1 MKRIYEILEECKM
14 QESVQNIQR
23 VLLNYDTPAL
33 REVLRCAYFPGVQ
46 WHFDSIPQEYRKPD
60 TLPGVAMS
68 DLYTEINKLYLFCKG
83 HPISDTLSEQRRKEL
98 FLQLLEGME
107 PDEAK
112 VIVDIMRS
120 DLQIDGLNKETIN
133 QIFPNLI
140 N

>member
-14 QESVQNIQR
+14 QESVQDIQR

-33 REVLRCAYFPGVQ
+33 RQVLKCAYFPGTE
-46 WHFDSIPQEYRKPD
+46 WYFDSIPEDYKKPD
-60 TLPGVAMS
+60 TLPGVAIS
-68 DLYTEINKLYLFCKG
+68 DLYTEVNRLYIFCKG
-83 HPISDTLSEQRRKEL
+83 HPIADSLSQQKRKEL
-98 FLQLLEGME
+98 FLQLIEGME
-107 PDEAK
+107 PDEAQ
-112 VIVDIMRS
+112 VVVDVMRG